1 MYCRREPKLL
11 SKGPLEAFYPAIAL
25 PRVGGC
31 GCGRRAGVAEI
42 MKILGMTTAAAMH
55 EGRNDATDDPSLW
68 RPHIKEE
75 EDILFPRILMIDED
89 AAPVV
94 EELLADHKVYLPLL
108 DAGKPL
114 PRGNVPHSIDRHAA
128 LEDALIERY
137 ALQLRML
144 APASLA
150 KVAGGYPT
158 SLDDASVSVSGNDEA
173 YYISGGIGATAG
185 AAIGMLFG
193 KHLGKTGMHLYKA
206 IGLGG
211 LVGLFAGAFLLSV
224 FMGDG

>member
-11 SKGPLEAFYPAIAL
+11 SKGPLEIFNPAIAL

-31 GCGRRAGVAEI
+31 GCGRRAGVAET
-42 MKILGMTTAAAMH
+42 MKILGMTTAAGMH

-75 EDILFPRILMIDED
+75 EDILFPKILVINDEEEATID
-89 AAPVV
+89 
-94 EELLADHKVYLPLL
+94 ELLADHKVYLVLL
-108 DAGKPL
+108 DMGKPL

-137 ALQLRML
+137 GLQLRSM
-144 APASLA
+144 AQSMA
-150 KVAGGYPT
+150 KVAGGYPIENDVAVGAAPGGAYVT
-158 SLDDASVSVSGNDEA
+158 SGV
-173 YYISGGIGATAG
+173 IGGIAG
-185 AAIGMLFG
+185 AVIGALVG
-193 KHLGKTGMHLYKA
+193 KHLGKAGPQLLKA
-206 IGLGG
+206 IGIGG
-211 LVGLFAGAFLLSV
+211 VAGLFAGAFLLSI